1 MNLCELSQSHTGT
14 NNFIQGTIS
23 SRLEIPQ
30 VVMRDAQVDMRN
42 SHGALKNIPCRLEK
56 FHVVL
61 RNFSDDLKLLEEF
74 HDSGVSRDDL
84 SSYYAFQKAWCEDFI
99 FVMHG
104 LP

>member
-1 MNLCELSQSHTGT
+1 MSSCE
-14 NNFIQGTIS
+14 IS
-23 SRLEIPQ
+23 
-30 VVMRDAQVDMRN
+30 
-42 SHGALKNIPCRLEK
+42 CRLEK
-56 FHVVL
+56 FH
-61 RNFSDDLKLLEEF
+61 DDLKLLEEF